1 MKEYIYSKVMI
12 SEVFVYTVYIDIESI
27 LIQEMGQ
34 YHILIYG
41 YLYAGFGG
49 GGFRVFKGWPPKLSY
64 RSKWVSLRAILGYVI
79 TTICH

>member
-1 MKEYIYSKVMI
+1 MI

-49 GGFRVFKGWPPKLSY
+49 GLG
-64 RSKWVSLRAILGYVI
+64 SLRDGLLSCHTGVSGYP
-79 TTICH
+79 